1 YRLPVVGRCP
11 VPVPPP
17 SPRARR
23 RRRRALA
30 LQPQPSTATRFY
42 PTTGFNQQVLIR
54 NTRGYPK
61 SPLCSNALVT
71 MAYRGKSKHVSLRG
85 FKDEIKVYQQHC
97 GTENICVYRGELLE
111 GDTFQFTS
119 KRHLGFPFSLT
130 FYLNGLQVERLSS
143 CCEYRY
149 QRCSQLRGTNSYFR
163 VLHVTGA
170 PPCYRCITAM
180 GLDKKLCPPKKRKT
194 WCRHK
199 HVCCR
204 GHAVHC
210 DQCDGSTGQKSREGS
225 ASVIIPCHEAR
236 VETAGETLEAAGES
250 SEEE

>member
-1 YRLPVVGRCP
+1 YRLPVINRCP
-11 VPVPPP
+11 VPVPVPP
-17 SPRARR
+17 PRLRR

-30 LQPQPSTATRFY
+30 LRPEPSTAKRFY
-42 PTTGFNQQVLIR
+42 PTTGFNEQVLIR

-61 SPLCSNALVT
+61 SPLCSNAFVT
-71 MAYRGKSKHVSLRG
+71 MVYRGKSKHVSHREY
-85 FKDEIKVYQQHC
+85 KDEIRVDQQHC

-149 QRCSQLRGTNSYFR
+149 QRCSRLRGTNSYFR

-180 GLDKKLCPPKKRKT
+180 GLDKKLSPSKKRK
-194 WCRHK
+194 CRCHQEK
-199 HVCCR
+199 HVCCW

-210 DQCDGSTGQKSREGS
+210 HPCHSRTEQKSTEE
-225 ASVIIPCHEAR
+225 SVIIPVHETSMET
-236 VETAGETLEAAGES
+236 VEETLETVEDS

>member
-1 YRLPVVGRCP
+1 YRLPVASRCL
-11 VPVPPP
+11 VPAPPP

-23 RRRRALA
+23 RRRRALM
-30 LQPQPSTATRFY
+30 LRPEPSTVRRFY
-42 PTTGFNQQVLIR
+42 PTTAFNEQVLIK

-61 SPLCSNALVT
+61 SPLCSNAFVT
-71 MAYRGKSKHVSLRG
+71 MVYRGKSKHVSLRE
-85 FKDEIKVYQQHC
+85 FKDEIRVDQQHC

-180 GLDKKLCPPKKRKT
+180 GLDKKLLPPKKRRSR
-194 WCRHK
+194 CPYK
-199 HVCCR
+199 HVCCW
-204 GHAVHC
+204 GHAARC
-210 DQCDGSTGQKSREGS
+210 DPCASCIEQKLREDS
-225 ASVIIPCHEAR
+225 ASVIIPCHGAS
-236 VETAGETLEAAGES
+236 VETVEEILDAVES
-250 SEEE
+250 SGEE

>member
-1 YRLPVVGRCP
+1 YRLPVISRCL

-17 SPRARR
+17 RPRR
-23 RRRRALA
+23 RRRRPRVLR
-30 LQPQPSTATRFY
+30 PEPSTATRFY
-42 PTTGFNQQVLIR
+42 PTTGFNEQVLIR
-54 NTRGYPK
+54 NSRGYPK
-61 SPLCSNALVT
+61 SPLCSNAFVT
-71 MAYRGKSKHVSLRG
+71 MVYRGKSKHVSHREY
-85 FKDEIKVYQQHC
+85 KDEIRVDQQHC

-149 QRCSQLRGTNSYFR
+149 QRCSRLRGTNSYFR

-180 GLDKKLCPPKKRKT
+180 GLDKQLSPPKKRK
-194 WCRHK
+194 CRCHQK
-199 HVCCR
+199 HVCCW
-204 GHAVHC
+204 GHAVCGDPC
-210 DQCDGSTGQKSREGS
+210 DSGTEQKSTEES
-225 ASVIIPCHEAR
+225 VSIIPVHEASVET
-236 VETAGETLEAAGES
+236 VEETLETLEES

>member
-1 YRLPVVGRCP
+1 R
-11 VPVPPP
+11 
-17 SPRARR
+17 
-23 RRRRALA
+23 
-30 LQPQPSTATRFY
+30 RFY
-42 PTTGFNQQVLIR
+42 PTTAFNEQVLVR

-61 SPLCSNALVT
+61 SPLCSNAFVT
-71 MAYRGKSKHVSLRG
+71 MVYRGKSKHVSLRG
-85 FKDEIKVYQQHC
+85 FKDEIRVDQQHC
-97 GTENICVYRGELLE
+97 GTENICVYRGQLLE

-149 QRCSQLRGTNSYFR
+149 QRCSRLRGTNSYFR

-180 GLDKKLCPPKKRKT
+180 GLDKKLLPPKKRRSCQ
-194 WCRHK
+194 CRCCQR
-199 HVCCR
+199 HVCCWH
-204 GHAVHC
+204 HAMHC
-210 DQCDGSTGQKSREGS
+210 HPCDCSLQHGSGQDS
-225 ASVIIPCHEAR
+225 ASVIMRALEASG
-236 VETAGETLEAAGES
+236 ETAEDTLDTAEES

>member
-1 YRLPVVGRCP
+1 YRLPVINRCL

-17 SPRARR
+17 RLRR
-23 RRRRALA
+23 RRRRALV
-30 LQPQPSTATRFY
+30 LRPQPSTAKRFY
-42 PTTGFNQQVLIR
+42 PTTGFNEQVLIR

-61 SPLCSNALVT
+61 SPLCSNAFVT
-71 MAYRGKSKHVSLRG
+71 MVYRGKSKHVSHREY
-85 FKDEIKVYQQHC
+85 KDEIRVDQQHC

-149 QRCSQLRGTNSYFR
+149 QRCSRLRGTNSYFR

-170 PPCYRCITAM
+170 PPCYRC
-180 GLDKKLCPPKKRKT
+180 
-194 WCRHK
+194 
-199 HVCCR
+199 
-204 GHAVHC
+204 
-210 DQCDGSTGQKSREGS
+210 
-225 ASVIIPCHEAR
+225 
-236 VETAGETLEAAGES
+236 
-250 SEEE
+250 

>member
-1 YRLPVVGRCP
+1 YRLPVITRGL
-11 VPVPPP
+11 VPAPPP
-17 SPRARR
+17 RLRR

-30 LQPQPSTATRFY
+30 LRPEPSTARRFY
-42 PTTGFNQQVLIR
+42 PTTGFNEQVLIR

-61 SPLCSNALVT
+61 SPLCSNAFVT
-71 MAYRGKSKHVSLRG
+71 MVYRGKSKHVSHREY
-85 FKDEIKVYQQHC
+85 KDEIRVDQQHC

-149 QRCSQLRGTNSYFR
+149 QRCSRLRGTNSYFR

-180 GLDKKLCPPKKRKT
+180 GLDKKLSPPKKRKT
-194 WCRHK
+194 RCHQK
-199 HVCCR
+199 CVCCW
-204 GHAVHC
+204 GHAVHSDVC
-210 DQCDGSTGQKSREGS
+210 DSSIEQKSMEESVS
-225 ASVIIPCHEAR
+225 AIVPAHETS
-236 VETAGETLEAAGES
+236 VETVEETLETVEES